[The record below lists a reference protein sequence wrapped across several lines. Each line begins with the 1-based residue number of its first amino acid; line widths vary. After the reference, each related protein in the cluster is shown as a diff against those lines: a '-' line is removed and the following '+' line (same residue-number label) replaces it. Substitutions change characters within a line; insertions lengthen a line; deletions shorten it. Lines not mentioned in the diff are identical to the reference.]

1 MKKNFDFL
9 LFSEKDNQNSF
20 YVRHPMTVTDI
31 SYSLTKKIGN
41 SYFNLFNHFNPE
53 LVRNSKPG

>member
-20 YVRHPMTVTDI
+20 YMYLPLAVTDI
-31 SYSLTKKIGN
+31 SYSLTKEIGN
-41 SYFNLFNHFNPE
+41 TYFNLFNKINPE